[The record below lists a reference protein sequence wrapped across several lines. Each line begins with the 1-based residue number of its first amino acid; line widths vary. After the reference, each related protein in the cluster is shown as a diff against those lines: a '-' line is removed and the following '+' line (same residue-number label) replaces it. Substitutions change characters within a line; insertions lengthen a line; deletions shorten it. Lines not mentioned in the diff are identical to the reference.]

1 MRRRRQR
8 PKDGSAASVNF
19 GATVLRQRSELS
31 FRSVQLRCL
40 DEDRRPLKHASA
52 SGFVRIEDG
61 VPFLYTC
68 WHVVTGYDR
77 NNLRVTNALPKR
89 AFLEVFVQG
98 HQEQADSTSLAGG
111 LLSFTVP
118 LYDGCA
124 RPKRPL
130 WYQDRA
136 HLPHPDLNA
145 IGLCV
150 PSWHD
155 VVKIPLPTD
164 VKVSEPQLVSNPV
177 VASNKMLTLGDKIYV
192 VGFPYRF
199 GTGGLGLSTPVVLTR
214 FVAATAVSGRPREF
228 LLDSGGVPGMSG
240 GPVFVEHHNDIDLLG
255 VYTGIVYPDSVI
267 ERHKKVVALGSC
279 ANLSLCWRGS
289 LPLVREPTEASNSAE
304 LEFEGRGE
312 SGAAPCIAAHKI

>member
-1 MRRRRQR
+1 V
-8 PKDGSAASVNF
+8 SF
-19 GATVLRQRSELS
+19 GATVLQQRSELS

-52 SGFVRIEDG
+52 SGFIRIEDG
-61 VPFLYTC
+61 IPFLYTC

-98 HQEQADSTSLAGG
+98 HQQQTDGTASAGG
-111 LLSFTVP
+111 LLSFTIS
-118 LYDGCA
+118 LYDGAA
-124 RPKRPL
+124 RPKKPL

-155 VVKIPLPTD
+155 AVKIPLPTD
-164 VKVSEPQLVSNPV
+164 VEVSELQLVSNPAP
-177 VASNKMLTLGDKIYV
+177 ASNKTLALGDKIYV

-199 GTGGLGLSTPVVLTR
+199 NTGGLGPPTPVVLTR
-214 FVAATAVSGRPREF
+214 FVAAIAVSGRPREF
-228 LLDSGGVPGMSG
+228 LLDCGGAPGMSG
-240 GPVFVEHHNDIDLLG
+240 GPVFVERQNDIALLG
-255 VYTGIVYPDSVI
+255 VYTGVIYPDPVI
-267 ERHKKVVALGSC
+267 ERHNKVVALGSC

-289 LPLVREPTEASNSAE
+289 LPLVREPTEASKSAE
-304 LEFEGRGE
+304 LEVEREGE
-312 SGAAPCIAAHKI
+312 SGAAPCIAAHK